1 MNRKTIK
8 GLLEH
13 ARTAPLAEAK
23 VAIDLAQAAI
33 RHEKLEALST
43 LIESHVADIQSL
55 ENIRR
60 VVAYS
65 VTSGQSTPEIRRL
78 YEILNTKPTFEPKAG
93 IRAAIPCFEWA
104 QKHSNEIT
112 DLLAKI

>member
-13 ARTAPLAEAK
+13 ARTAPLAESK
-23 VAIDLAQAAI
+23 IAIDLARAAI
-33 RHEKLEALST
+33 RHEKLEALAT
-43 LIESHVADIQSL
+43 LIESHVEEIQSL
-55 ENIRR
+55 EKVRR

-93 IRAAIPCFEWA
+93 IRAAIPSFEWA
-104 QKHSNEIT
+104 QIHSNEIT
-112 DLLAKI
+112 DLLSKI

>member
-1 MNRKTIK
+1 MTRKTIK

-13 ARTAPLAEAK
+13 ARTAPLAESK
-23 VAIDLAQAAI
+23 IAIDLARAAI
-33 RHEKLEALST
+33 RHEKLEALAT
-43 LIESHVADIQSL
+43 LIESHVEEIQSL
-55 ENIRR
+55 ENVRR

-78 YEILNTKPTFEPKAG
+78 YEILNTKPPFEPKAG

-104 QKHSNEIT
+104 QIHSNEISE
-112 DLLAKI
+112 LLAKI

>member
-1 MNRKTIK
+1 MTRKTIK

-13 ARTAPLAEAK
+13 ARTAPEAEAK
-23 VAIDLAQAAI
+23 VAIDLARAAI
-33 RHEKLEALST
+33 RHEKLEALAT
-43 LIESHVADIQSL
+43 LIENHVQEIQSL
-55 ENIRR
+55 ENVRR
-60 VVAYS
+60 VVAFC

-78 YEILNTKPTFEPKAG
+78 YEILNTKPPFEPKAG

-112 DLLAKI
+112 DLLSKI

>member
-1 MNRKTIK
+1 MTRKTIK

-23 VAIDLAQAAI
+23 VAIDLAKAAI
-33 RHEKLEALST
+33 RHEKLEALAT

-78 YEILNTKPTFEPKAG
+78 FEILNTKPTFEPKAG

-112 DLLAKI
+112 ELLSRV

>member
-1 MNRKTIK
+1 MTRKTIK

-33 RHEKLEALST
+33 RHEKLEALAT
-43 LIESHVADIQSL
+43 LIESHVEEIQSL
-55 ENIRR
+55 ENVRR

-78 YEILNTKPTFEPKAG
+78 FEILNTRPTFEPKAG

-112 DLLAKI
+112 ELLSKV

>member
-43 LIESHVADIQSL
+43 LIESHVEDIQSL

-78 YEILNTKPTFEPKAG
+78 YEILNTKPNFEPKAG

-112 DLLAKI
+112 ELLSKV

>member
-33 RHEKLEALST
+33 RHEKLEALSS
-43 LIESHVADIQSL
+43 LIESHVEDIQSL
-55 ENIRR
+55 ENVRR
-60 VVAYS
+60 IVAYS

-78 YEILNTKPTFEPKAG
+78 YKILNTKPTFEPKAG

-112 DLLAKI
+112 ELLSKV

>member
-43 LIESHVADIQSL
+43 LIESHVEDIQSL

-78 YEILNTKPTFEPKAG
+78 FAILNTKPPFEPKAG